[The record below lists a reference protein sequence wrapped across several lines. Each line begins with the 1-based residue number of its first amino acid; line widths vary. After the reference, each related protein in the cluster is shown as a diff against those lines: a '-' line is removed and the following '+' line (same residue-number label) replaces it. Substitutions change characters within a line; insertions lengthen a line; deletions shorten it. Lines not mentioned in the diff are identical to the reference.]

1 MNNYTKEEVRE
12 ALQIVASASSRCEK
26 IKPKFAEGSAQ
37 HSLLK
42 NRIKALAIAQSLI
55 KEERV
60 TEKYTIEELTAALR
74 PVASIISKCTKAQQK
89 FAEGSS
95 YHTRFQKMINAMEI
109 SQSLITDEIRK
120 RTISDKKLTQ

>member
-74 PVASIISKCTKAQQK
+74 PVASIISKCT
-89 FAEGSS
+89 AEVRGGQLLS
-95 YHTRFQKMINAMEI
+95 HTLPKNDQRDGDFSI
-109 SQSLITDEIRK
+109 LDHG
-120 RTISDKKLTQ
+120 

>member
-1 MNNYTKEEVRE
+1 MT
-12 ALQIVASASSRCEK
+12 ISRCEK
-26 IKPKFAEGSAQ
+26 AQPKFAEGTSQ

-42 NRIKALAIAQSLI
+42 NRIKALTIAKLLI
-55 KEERV
+55 TEENT
-60 TEKYTIEELTAALR
+60 TEKYTIEELTEVLR

-120 RTISDKKLTQ
+120 RTISDKN